1 MDLGQRLRQA
11 RLEAG
16 MSQRQLCGDTIT
28 RNMLSQIENG
38 TARPSMDTLRFLA
51 QRLGKPMG
59 YFLEEQV
66 VTSPNQAVMRRAR
79 QLFEAGDYQTAAE
92 ELAAYQAPDETFDR
106 ENYRAPDPLFDQE
119 RQLLLSLSLLHRAMA
134 AAGAGKT
141 LYALELL
148 RQLEHASRECIY
160 WDAGL
165 ERSRLVLLASLQPE
179 AAAKLPGDDDALLA
193 RARHALMNRDYPRA
207 AQYLDAAADRGAEWS
222 LLRGEASFALGA
234 YAQAAEYFNTAEQ
247 ERPDKAIPWL
257 EKCYKEM
264 GDYKRAYEYAYK
276 RR

>member
-11 RLEAG
+11 RLETG

-51 QRLGKPMG
+51 QRLGKPIG

-66 VTSPNQAVMRRAR
+66 VTSPNQAVMAAAR
-79 QLFEAGDYQTAAE
+79 GAYTAGDYDRTAAE
-92 ELAAYQAPDETFDR
+92 LED
-106 ENYRAPDPLFDQE
+106 YRAPDPLFDQE

-222 LLRGEASFALGA
+222 LLRGEAAFALGA
-234 YAQAAEYFNTAEQ
+234 YAQAAEYFHTAEQ

-264 GDYKRAYEYAYK
+264 GDYKRAYEYACK